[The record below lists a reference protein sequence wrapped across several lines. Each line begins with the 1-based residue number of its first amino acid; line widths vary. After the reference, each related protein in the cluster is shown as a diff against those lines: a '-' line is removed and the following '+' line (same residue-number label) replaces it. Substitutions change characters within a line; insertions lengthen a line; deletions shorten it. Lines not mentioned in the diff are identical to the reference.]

1 MNVQATTQTP
11 ADHGLT
17 QAPSIRGERLLK
29 RLKDLGQVGAL
40 DNGGVCRLALSD
52 ADRAGRDLVVQ
63 WMKSLGMTVAV
74 DRIGNIIATRA
85 GRQNLAPVMTGSH
98 IDTVRSGG
106 LYDGNLGVLA
116 GLEVVKT
123 LNDAGIQTERPI
135 QVAVF
140 TNEEGAR
147 FAPDMLGSLVFQGD
161 LPLEEALAAVAID
174 GAVLGDELQRIGY
187 AGDTAC
193 GATRPHAFVELH
205 IEQGPVLEHKGI
217 DIGAVTGVQGICW
230 IEFQL
235 EGVSNHAGTTPM
247 SMRKDTMAVMADIAH
262 HVRGMT
268 QRLGGNQVGTI
279 GHCQLYP
286 NLINVIPSKL
296 TFTVD
301 IRNTE
306 KAVLDAAE
314 QEVLAYAQSSAER
327 EGVTLRWKS
336 LARFDPVA
344 FNPAMIDRVERNA
357 KARGCS
363 VIRMPSGAGHD
374 AGIIAAM
381 CPTSMIF
388 VPSVK
393 GLSHNPGELTHPH
406 DLTAGANILLDTV
419 LQLARA

>member
-1 MNVQATTQTP
+1 MNHSHGNQSSVDTTV
-11 ADHGLT
+11 AARLD
-17 QAPSIRGERLLK
+17 INGERLLQ
-29 RLKDLGQVGAL
+29 RLKNLGQMGAL
-40 DNGGVCRLALSD
+40 EGGGTCRLALTD
-52 ADRAGRDLVVQ
+52 EDKAGRDLVVQ
-63 WMKSLGMTVAV
+63 WMKSLGMTVKV

-85 GRQNLAPVMTGSH
+85 GRQDLAPVMMGSH

-116 GLEVVKT
+116 GLEVVET
-123 LNDAGIQTERPI
+123 LNDAGIEVDRPI
-135 QVAVF
+135 QVGVF

-161 LPLEEALAAVAID
+161 LSLKEALSAVAID
-174 GAVLGDELQRIGY
+174 GAVLGDELKRIGY
-187 AGDTAC
+187 AGDTEC
-193 GATRPHAFVELH
+193 GAVRPHAFVELH
-205 IEQGPVLEHKGI
+205 IEQGPVLENRGI

-235 EGVSNHAGTTPM
+235 AGVSNHAGTTPM

-262 HVRGMT
+262 HVRAMT
-268 QRLGGNQVGTI
+268 KRLGGDQVGTI
-279 GHCQLYP
+279 GHCQMYP

-301 IRNTE
+301 IRNTD

-314 QEVLAYAQSSAER
+314 QEVLAYAQTAAEQ
-327 EGVTLRWKS
+327 EGVQLQYKS
-336 LARFDPVA
+336 LARFDPVE
-344 FNPAMIDRVERNA
+344 FNPAMIDRVEHNA
-357 KARGCS
+357 KARGHS

-393 GLSHNPGELTHPH
+393 GLSHNPAELTHPR

-419 LQLARA
+419 LQLANT